1 MMRYD
6 PNRGKGIRE
15 GSEWNNWQ
23 GTLKII
29 LIIIGIIVTV
39 IVGVSI
45 LSDVSYKIKV
55 PEEARDE
62 IKGLDKEI
70 IYYGIKLYENGYMS
84 SDYSEWFFSKK
95 QRDEIYKILEIDKED
110 ENSNYEY
117 YSNLEWIG
125 FPEPETKREEIFYY
139 DYVKYDSSS
148 ASFWLDEKKRIE
160 NGDY

>member
-1 MMRYD
+1 MMIYD
-6 PNRGKGIRE
+6 PNRGKRE
-15 GSEWNNWQ
+15 VNINW
-23 GTLKII
+23 KDRIKYFFIIIIII
-29 LIIIGIIVTV
+29 LIAIIS
-39 IVGVSI
+39 VSAI
-45 LSDVSYKIKV
+45 STLIYNIRV

-84 SDYSEWFFSKK
+84 SDYSEWFFSKD

-117 YSNLEWIG
+117 YKNLEWIG
-125 FPEPETKREEIFYY
+125 FPEPETKREEVFYY

-160 NGDY
+160 NGNY